1 MFLNKNKKHL
11 YFSILVSILLFI
23 LLNFFVGP
31 TSVFGLAEFIQYK
44 TGFFFG
50 VAISTFDYLLLSS
63 IPICGLMLTEKRKQ
77 KNLTEILKNNLKICL
92 SCILTYIIGLLLL
105 LTKIGSP
112 SENPLIPEYLRIEPF
127 KQYSIY
133 CIAFGLIFPFI
144 LIRNDNR
151 EKNKRIE
158 EIGD

>member
-1 MFLNKNKKHL
+1 
-11 YFSILVSILLFI
+11 
-23 LLNFFVGP
+23 
-31 TSVFGLAEFIQYK
+31 
-44 TGFFFG
+44 
-50 VAISTFDYLLLSS
+50 
-63 IPICGLMLTEKRKQ
+63 MLTEKRKQ